1 LRSTLPATTTLLA
14 ANVAHEF
21 LSLLALSKKTGSM

>member
-1 LRSTLPATTTLLA
+1 LA

-21 LSLLALSKKTGSM
+21 LSLIALLKRGGRPTTYTKP